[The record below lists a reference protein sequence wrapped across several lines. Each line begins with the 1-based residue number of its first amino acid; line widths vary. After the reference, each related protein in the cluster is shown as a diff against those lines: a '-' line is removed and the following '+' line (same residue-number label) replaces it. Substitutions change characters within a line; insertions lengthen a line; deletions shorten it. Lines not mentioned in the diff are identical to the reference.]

1 MMQSRNTK
9 ACRSK
14 TFNEIAKIT
23 LFFVLLPNFSLEGI
37 KVFKKILGTGA
48 ARAINVLTQLATLIM
63 GTKCL
68 GAAEWGKAFIAQT
81 DITFL
86 LIGIELIA
94 GSGLVYFTPR
104 KKLATLMK
112 VSYGWIAFVM
122 LIYLLLFNILH
133 FFPNF
138 YHAIV
143 PESYA
148 WLVLLMTFVYSLH
161 EFNLNHFL
169 GKEKVA
175 TYNWLFLIQILTQ
188 VTMMAVLIFTLN
200 IKTGKALLYSQLC
213 GYSLATLVG
222 WGFLFPTLKRE
233 GSEPWRSCLKE
244 MLHYGAFMQLSTLV
258 STLNKR
264 LSLYLLNTHCDEKS
278 IGVYA
283 SGTQVTEGVN
293 IVGQSIGLVE
303 FSALSNT
310 EKEQRASLL
319 TLRFMKLSVLLTFT
333 ALLVICLLPTSFF
346 EWVFSGEF
354 SDIHTV
360 ILLIAPGIV
369 FFSAHTVLANYF
381 SGTGKPKYNLYASL
395 IGLSVT
401 LVSAFILI
409 PWIGIRGA
417 AITTTLTYSA
427 LFVYQWIVFHHL
439 TGSRLRELVP
449 IREDWEWLRA
459 EIKGL
464 L

>member
-1 MMQSRNTK
+1 M
-9 ACRSK
+9 
-14 TFNEIAKIT
+14 
-23 LFFVLLPNFSLEGI
+23 
-37 KVFKKILGTGA
+37 FKKILGTGA
-48 ARAINVLTQLATLIM
+48 TRVVNVLTQLATLIM
-63 GTKCL
+63 GTRYL

-86 LIGIELIA
+86 LIGIELID

-104 KKLATLMK
+104 KKTAMLMK
-112 VSYGWIAFVM
+112 ISYGWIALVM

-138 YHAIV
+138 YHTIV
-143 PESYA
+143 PEGYA

-175 TYNWLFLIQILTQ
+175 TFNWLFLIQILTQ
-188 VTMMAVLIFTLN
+188 VTMMSVFIFVLRLRTA
-200 IKTGKALLYSQLC
+200 KALLYSQLC
-213 GYSLATLVG
+213 GYSLATLIG
-222 WGFLFPTLKRE
+222 WTLLFPSVKRE
-233 GSEPWRSCLKE
+233 GKEPWRSSLKE

-264 LSLYLLNTHCDEKS
+264 LSLYLLNTHCDERS

-293 IVGQSIGLVE
+293 VVGQSLGLVE

-310 EKEQRASLL
+310 ENKQRASQL

-333 ALLVICLLPTSFF
+333 ALLVICLLPSRFF
-346 EWVFSGEF
+346 EWLFSGEF
-354 SDIHTV
+354 NGIHTI
-360 ILLIAPGIV
+360 ILLISPGIV

-401 LVSAFILI
+401 LISAFILI
-409 PWIGIRGA
+409 PLLGIRGA

-427 LFVYQWIVFHHL
+427 LFIYQWIVFHKQ
-439 TGSRLRELVP
+439 TGSRLLQLIP
-449 IREDWEWLRA
+449 NKEDWEWVKTTV
-459 EIKGL
+459 KGIF
-464 L
+464 

>member
-1 MMQSRNTK
+1 M
-9 ACRSK
+9 
-14 TFNEIAKIT
+14 
-23 LFFVLLPNFSLEGI
+23 
-37 KVFKKILGTGA
+37 FKKILGTGA
-48 ARAINVLTQLATLIM
+48 ARAVNVLTQLTTLIM

-104 KKLATLMK
+104 KKLTTLMK
-112 VSYGWIAFVM
+112 ISYGWIAFVM
-122 LIYLLLFNILH
+122 MVYLLLFGVFH
-133 FFPNF
+133 FFPSF
-138 YHAIV
+138 YHTIV
-143 PESYA
+143 PDGYA
-148 WLVLLMTFVYSLH
+148 WLILLMTFVYSLH

-188 VTMMAVLIFTLN
+188 VTMMAVLIFALDLRTA
-200 IKTGKALLYSQLC
+200 KALLYSQLS
-213 GYSLATLVG
+213 GYSLATLIG
-222 WGFLFPTLKRE
+222 WILLFPTLKRE
-233 GSEPWRSCLKE
+233 NREPLKDSLKE

-310 EKEQRASLL
+310 ENKQRASQL
-319 TLRFMKLSVLLTFT
+319 TLRFMKLSILLTFT
-333 ALLVICLLPTSFF
+333 ALLVICLLPTTFF

-354 SDIHTV
+354 SDIRPV
-360 ILLIAPGIV
+360 ILLMAPGIV
-369 FFSAHTVLANYF
+369 FFSAHTVLANFF

-395 IGLSVT
+395 IGLSIT
-401 LVSAFILI
+401 LISAFILI
-409 PWIGIRGA
+409 PTLGIRGA
-417 AITTTLTYSA
+417 AITTTLTYMA
-427 LFVYQWIVFHHL
+427 LFVFQWIVFHKQ
-439 TGSRLRELVP
+439 TGSRLLQLIP
-449 IREDWEWLRA
+449 NKEDWEWVKTTV
-459 EIKGL
+459 KGVF
-464 L
+464 

>member
-1 MMQSRNTK
+1 M
-9 ACRSK
+9 
-14 TFNEIAKIT
+14 
-23 LFFVLLPNFSLEGI
+23 
-37 KVFKKILGTGA
+37 FKKILGTGA
-48 ARAINVLTQLATLIM
+48 TRVVNVLTQLATLIM
-63 GTKCL
+63 GTRYL

-104 KKLATLMK
+104 KKLVTLMK
-112 VSYGWIAFVM
+112 ISYGWIAFVM

-138 YHAIV
+138 YHTII
-143 PESYA
+143 PEGYA
-148 WLVLLMTFVYSLH
+148 WLVLLMTFIYSFH

-188 VTMMAVLIFTLN
+188 VTMMAVLIFALN
-200 IKTGKALLYSQLC
+200 MRTAKALLYSQLC
-213 GYSLATLVG
+213 GYSLATLIG
-222 WGFLFPTLKRE
+222 WILLFPTLKRE
-233 GSEPWRSCLKE
+233 SGEPWKNNLKE

-293 IVGQSIGLVE
+293 IVGQSIGLVA
-303 FSALSNT
+303 FSSLSNT
-310 EKEQRASLL
+310 EKEERATQL
-319 TLRFMKLSVLLTFT
+319 TLRFMKISILLTFT
-333 ALLVICLLPTSFF
+333 ALLVICLLPERFF
-346 EWVFSGEF
+346 EWLFSGEF
-354 SDIHTV
+354 ASIRTV

-369 FFSAHTVLANYF
+369 FFSAHTILANYF
-381 SGTGKPKYNLYASL
+381 SGMGKPKYNFYASL

-401 LVSAFILI
+401 VVSAFLLI
-409 PWIGIRGA
+409 PSLGIQGA
-417 AITTTLTYSA
+417 AITTSLTYTT
-427 LFVYQWIVFHHL
+427 LFIYQWIVFHKQTRSKISQL
-439 TGSRLRELVP
+439 IP
-449 IREDWEWLRA
+449 NREDWEWMKTT
-459 EIKGL
+459 IKRIF
-464 L
+464 

>member
-1 MMQSRNTK
+1 M
-9 ACRSK
+9 
-14 TFNEIAKIT
+14 
-23 LFFVLLPNFSLEGI
+23 V
-37 KVFKKILGTGA
+37 
-48 ARAINVLTQLATLIM
+48 NVLTQLATLIM
-63 GTKCL
+63 GTKFL
-68 GAAEWGKAFIAQT
+68 GAAEWGTAFIAQT

-104 KKLATLMK
+104 KKLSTLMSI
-112 VSYGWIAFVM
+112 SYGWIGAVM
-122 LIYLLLFNILH
+122 LLYLLLFQVFS
-133 FFPNF
+133 FFPTF
-138 YHAIV
+138 YHYIV
-143 PESYA
+143 PKGYA

-175 TYNWLFLIQILTQ
+175 TFNWLFLIQILTQ
-188 VTMMAVLIFTLN
+188 VTMMAVLIFALN
-200 IKTGKALLYSQLC
+200 LRTARALLYSQLC
-213 GYSLATLVG
+213 GYSLALVIG
-222 WGFLFPTLKRE
+222 WILLLPELKR
-233 GSEPWRSCLKE
+233 GDREPLKDSLKE

-264 LSLYLLNTHCDEKS
+264 LSLYLLNTHCDDKS

-293 IVGQSIGLVE
+293 IVSQSIGLVE

-319 TLRFMKLSVLLTFT
+319 TLRFMKLAVLLTFT

-354 SDIHTV
+354 ADIRPV
-360 ILLIAPGIV
+360 ILLMAPGIV

-401 LVSAFILI
+401 LVSAYILI
-409 PWIGIRGA
+409 PLLGIRGA
-417 AITTTLTYSA
+417 AITTTLTYTS
-427 LFVYQWIVFHHL
+427 LFVYQWIVFHRL
-439 TGSRLRELVP
+439 TGSKLRQLV
-449 IREDWEWLRA
+449 ITKDDWVWA
-459 EIKGL
+459 TTEIKQL
-464 L
+464 F

>member
-1 MMQSRNTK
+1 M
-9 ACRSK
+9 
-14 TFNEIAKIT
+14 
-23 LFFVLLPNFSLEGI
+23 
-37 KVFKKILGTGA
+37 FKKILGTGA
-48 ARAINVLTQLATLIM
+48 ARAVNVLTQLATLIM

-94 GSGLVYFTPR
+94 GSGLVYFAPR

-112 VSYGWIAFVM
+112 ISYGWIGVVM
-122 LIYLLLFNILH
+122 LFYVLLFFALH
-133 FFPNF
+133 FFPVF
-138 YHAIV
+138 FHTIV
-143 PESYA
+143 PEGYA
-148 WLVLLMTFVYSLH
+148 WLVLLMTFIYSLH
-161 EFNLNHFL
+161 EFNLNHYL

-188 VTMMAVLIFTLN
+188 VSMMAVLIFGLN
-200 IKTGKALLYSQLC
+200 IRTARALLYSQLS

-222 WGFLFPTLKRE
+222 WILLFPTLRKEGRE
-233 GSEPWRSCLKE
+233 PLKSSFKE
-244 MLHYGAFMQLSTLV
+244 LFHYGAFMQLSTLV

-264 LSLYLLNTHCDEKS
+264 LSLYLLNTHCDERS

-293 IVGQSIGLVE
+293 IVSQSIGLVE

-310 EKEQRASLL
+310 ENKQRVSQL
-319 TLRFMKLSVLLTFT
+319 TLRFMKLSVLLTLFVM
-333 ALLVICLLPTSFF
+333 LVICLLPSAFF
-346 EWVFSGEF
+346 AWLFSNEF
-354 SDIHTV
+354 ADIRPV
-360 ILLIAPGIV
+360 ILLMAPGIV

-401 LVSAFILI
+401 MISAFILI
-409 PWIGIRGA
+409 PTLGIQGA
-417 AITTTLTYSA
+417 AITTTLTYTA
-427 LFVYQWIVFHHL
+427 LFVYQWIVFYKQ
-439 TGSRLRELVP
+439 TESRLLQLIP
-449 IREDWEWLRA
+449 NKEDWEWVKTTV
-459 EIKGL
+459 KGIF
-464 L
+464 

>member
-1 MMQSRNTK
+1 M
-9 ACRSK
+9 
-14 TFNEIAKIT
+14 
-23 LFFVLLPNFSLEGI
+23 
-37 KVFKKILGTGA
+37 FKKILGTGA
-48 ARAINVLTQLATLIM
+48 ARAVNVLTQLATLIM
-63 GTKCL
+63 GTKFL

-94 GSGLVYFTPR
+94 GSGLVSFTPR
-104 KKLATLMK
+104 KPLATLMK
-112 VSYGWIAFVM
+112 ISYGWIAFVM
-122 LIYLLLFNILH
+122 VIYLLLFNVLY
-133 FFPNF
+133 FFPDF
-138 YHAIV
+138 YHTIV
-143 PESYA
+143 PEGYA

-175 TYNWLFLIQILTQ
+175 TYNWLFLIQIITQ
-188 VTMMAVLIFTLN
+188 VSMMAILIFAMDLRTA
-200 IKTGKALLYSQLC
+200 KALLYSQLC

-222 WGFLFPTLKRE
+222 WILLFPNLKRE
-233 GSEPWRSCLKE
+233 EREPLKDSLKE

-264 LSLYLLNTHCDEKS
+264 LSLYLLKTHCDERS
-278 IGVYA
+278 LGVYA

-310 EKEQRASLL
+310 ENKRRASQL
-319 TLRFMKLSVLLTFT
+319 TLRFMKLSILLTFT
-333 ALLVICLLPTSFF
+333 ALLVICLLPTRFF
-346 EWVFSGEF
+346 EWIFSGEF

-427 LFVYQWIVFHHL
+427 LFVYQWIVFHKQ
-439 TGSRLRELVP
+439 TGCRLVQLIP
-449 IREDWEWLRA
+449 NREDWEWVKD
-459 EIKGL
+459 EIGAILKKS
-464 L
+464 

>member
-1 MMQSRNTK
+1 M
-9 ACRSK
+9 
-14 TFNEIAKIT
+14 
-23 LFFVLLPNFSLEGI
+23 
-37 KVFKKILGTGA
+37 FKKILGTGA
-48 ARAINVLTQLATLIM
+48 ARAVNVLTQLATLIM
-63 GTKCL
+63 GTRYL

-112 VSYGWIAFVM
+112 ISYGWIAFVM
-122 LIYLLLFNILH
+122 LIYLLLFNVLH

-138 YHAIV
+138 YHTIV
-143 PESYA
+143 PEGYA
-148 WLVLLMTFVYSLH
+148 WLVLLMTFIYSFH

-188 VTMMAVLIFTLN
+188 VSMMAVLIFALN
-200 IKTGKALLYSQLC
+200 IRTAKALLYSQLC
-213 GYSLATLVG
+213 GYSLATLIG
-222 WGFLFPTLKRE
+222 WALLFPTLKRE
-233 GSEPWRSCLKE
+233 GHEPLKSSFKE
-244 MLHYGAFMQLSTLV
+244 LFHYGAFIQLSTLV

-264 LSLYLLNTHCDEKS
+264 LSLYLLKTHCDERS
-278 IGVYA
+278 LGVYA

-310 EKEQRASLL
+310 EKKERASQL
-319 TLRFMKLSVLLTFT
+319 TLRFLKLSIILTFT
-333 ALLVICLLPTSFF
+333 ALLIICLLPSRFF
-346 EWVFSGEF
+346 EWLFSGEF
-354 SDIHTV
+354 SGIHTV

-369 FFSAHTVLANYF
+369 FFSAHTILANYF

-401 LVSAFILI
+401 LVSAFVLI
-409 PWIGIRGA
+409 PLLGIRGA
-417 AITTTLTYSA
+417 AITTTLTYA
-427 LFVYQWIVFHHL
+427 TLFVYQWIVFHKH
-439 TGSRLRELVP
+439 TGSRFGQLIP
-449 IREDWEWLRA
+449 NREDWEWVKTTV
-459 EIKGL
+459 KGIF
-464 L
+464 

>member
-1 MMQSRNTK
+1 M
-9 ACRSK
+9 
-14 TFNEIAKIT
+14 
-23 LFFVLLPNFSLEGI
+23 
-37 KVFKKILGTGA
+37 FKKILGTGA
-48 ARAINVLTQLATLIM
+48 ARAVNVLTQLATLIM
-63 GTKCL
+63 GTKFL

-104 KKLATLMK
+104 KKVATLMK
-112 VSYGWIAFVM
+112 ISYGWIALVM
-122 LIYLLLFNILH
+122 MVYVLLFGVLH
-133 FFPNF
+133 FFPSF
-138 YHAIV
+138 YHTIV
-143 PESYA
+143 PEGYA
-148 WLVLLMTFVYSLH
+148 WLVLLMTFIYSLH

-188 VTMMAVLIFTLN
+188 VAMMAVLIFVRDMRTA
-200 IKTGKALLYSQLC
+200 KALLYSQLC
-213 GYSLATLVG
+213 GYSLATLIG
-222 WGFLFPTLKRE
+222 WLLLFPNLKHE
-233 GSEPWRSCLKE
+233 EHEPLKDSLKE
-244 MLHYGAFMQLSTLV
+244 MLHYGAFLQLSMLV

-264 LSLYLLNTHCDEKS
+264 LSLYLLNTHCDERS

-310 EKEQRASLL
+310 DKAQRASQL
-319 TLRFMKLSVLLTFT
+319 TMRFMKLSILLTFT
-333 ALLVICLLPTSFF
+333 ALLVICLLPTTFF

-354 SDIHTV
+354 SDIRTV
-360 ILLIAPGIV
+360 ILLMAPGIV

-381 SGTGKPKYNLYASL
+381 SGTGKPKYNLFASL

-401 LVSAFILI
+401 FVSAFILI
-409 PWIGIRGA
+409 PLWGIRGA
-417 AITTTLTYSA
+417 AITTTLTYTA
-427 LFVYQWIVFHHL
+427 LFVYQWFVFHKH
-439 TGSRLRELVP
+439 TGSRLWQLVP
-449 IREDWEWLRA
+449 NKDDWGWVKTTV
-459 EIKGL
+459 KGIF
-464 L
+464 

>member
-1 MMQSRNTK
+1 M
-9 ACRSK
+9 
-14 TFNEIAKIT
+14 
-23 LFFVLLPNFSLEGI
+23 
-37 KVFKKILGTGA
+37 FKKILGTGA
-48 ARAINVLTQLATLIM
+48 ARAVNVLTQLTTLIM

-104 KKLATLMK
+104 KKLTTLMK
-112 VSYGWIAFVM
+112 ISYGWIAFVM
-122 LIYLLLFNILH
+122 MVYLLLFGVFH
-133 FFPNF
+133 FFPSF
-138 YHAIV
+138 YHTIV
-143 PESYA
+143 PDGYA

-188 VTMMAVLIFTLN
+188 VTMMAVLIFALDLRTA
-200 IKTGKALLYSQLC
+200 KALLYSQLS
-213 GYSLATLVG
+213 GYSLATLIG
-222 WGFLFPTLKRE
+222 WILLFPTLKRE
-233 GSEPWRSCLKE
+233 NREPLKDSLKE

-310 EKEQRASLL
+310 ENKQRASQL
-319 TLRFMKLSVLLTFT
+319 TLRFMKLSILLTFT
-333 ALLVICLLPTSFF
+333 ALLVICLLPTTFF
-346 EWVFSGEF
+346 EWFFSGEF
-354 SDIHTV
+354 SDIRPV
-360 ILLIAPGIV
+360 ILLMAPGIV
-369 FFSAHTVLANYF
+369 FFSAHTVLANFF

-395 IGLSVT
+395 IGLSIT
-401 LVSAFILI
+401 LISAFILI
-409 PWIGIRGA
+409 PTLGIRGA
-417 AITTTLTYSA
+417 AITTTLTYMA
-427 LFVYQWIVFHHL
+427 LFVFQWIVFHKQ
-439 TGSRLRELVP
+439 TGSRLLQLIP
-449 IREDWEWLRA
+449 NKEDWEWVKTTV
-459 EIKGL
+459 KGVF
-464 L
+464 